1 MRYLVTGANGYLG
14 RGITKKLLDD
24 GHEVIATDL
33 NIDLVDGRAQC
44 IKADLFS
51 IKDPFEY
58 FGNPDMLV
66 HLAWRNGF
74 VHNHSSHID
83 DLNLHMNFI
92 ELLLKSGLKNISI
105 MGSVH
110 EVGFYEGSIDE
121 NTPCNPQSMY
131 GISKNAL
138 RQITE
143 LLCKNYNARLQWLR
157 AFYIVSN
164 EEYGNSIFSKITKAA
179 NNNEVSFPF
188 TLGQNQFDFISYN
201 DFCAQVAAVIQQKK
215 YNGIIN
221 VCSGYPEKLAD
232 RVQRFIDE
240 NNLNIKLEYGV
251 FPDRPYDSK
260 AIWGNNTKIKAIME
274 NYYVKKNSTLY

>member
-105 MGSVH
+105 MGSIH

-201 DFCAQVAAVIQQKK
+201 DFCAQVAAVIQQK
-215 YNGIIN
+215 
-221 VCSGYPEKLAD
+221 
-232 RVQRFIDE
+232 
-240 NNLNIKLEYGV
+240 NITVL
-251 FPDRPYDSK
+251 
-260 AIWGNNTKIKAIME
+260 
-274 NYYVKKNSTLY
+274 

>member
-33 NIDLVDGRAQC
+33 NIDLVDGRAQR

-74 VHNHSSHID
+74 VHNHNSHID

-143 LLCKNYNARLQWLR
+143 LLCKKYNARLQWLR

-188 TLGQNQFDFISYN
+188 TLGQNQFDFLSYN
-201 DFCAQVAAVIQQKK
+201 DFCEQVVAVTQQKE

-240 NNLNIKLEYGV
+240 NNLNIKLEYGA

-274 NYYVKKNSTLY
+274 KYYDKKNSTLY